1 MYHLPHALTP
11 LTMYG
16 VSIQK
21 SGPLTFLDLERISFE
36 EIIGRGKFVVLKAR
50 MTGKVMAVKRMDCD
64 KMKIPEE
71 VKIHNA
77 LPPHPHII
85 RLLGVAHSNDGFSIN
100 ICMELADKSLYH
112 YLHKEKKEPPV
123 EKGTKWAKQI
133 AMGMDHLH
141 QNGLAH
147 LDLKSLNVLLFEK
160 EDILKLCDFGE
171 ARVLEGTVTTTGLTG
186 TCRWMAPEFNDKK
199 RRINQRCD
207 VFSYGMIL
215 FEIFAHQIPF
225 SNIKDAPNV
234 LPLIKKGDR
243 PSIAPQVPTHIK
255 DLTEFCWKHNP
266 HDRPTSG
273 KILQVG

>member
-71 VKIHNA
+71 VEIHNA

-85 RLLGVAHSNDGFSIN
+85 RLWGVAHSNDGFSIN
-100 ICMELADKSLYH
+100 ICMELADKSLYN
-112 YLHKEKKEPPV
+112 YLHDEKKRPSL

-133 AMGMDHLH
+133 AMGMDFLH

-147 LDLKSLNVLLFEK
+147 LDLKSPNVLLFEK

-171 ARVLEGTVTTTGLTG
+171 ARVLRAL
-186 TCRWMAPEFNDKK
+186 
-199 RRINQRCD
+199 
-207 VFSYGMIL
+207 
-215 FEIFAHQIPF
+215 
-225 SNIKDAPNV
+225 
-234 LPLIKKGDR
+234 
-243 PSIAPQVPTHIK
+243 
-255 DLTEFCWKHNP
+255 
-266 HDRPTSG
+266 
-273 KILQVG
+273 LQ

>member
-1 MYHLPHALTP
+1 MYHLLHTLTS
-11 LTMYG
+11 LTMYCF
-16 VSIQK
+16 SIQR
-21 SGPLTFLDLERISFE
+21 SESLTFLDLEEISFE

-50 MTGKVMAVKRMDCD
+50 MAGKVMAAKRMDCD
-64 KMKIPEE
+64 KMQIPEE

-77 LPPHPHII
+77 LPPHPHTI
-85 RLLGVAHSNDGFSIN
+85 RLFGVAHSNDGFSIN
-100 ICMELADKSLYH
+100 ICMELADKSLYN
-112 YLHKEKKEPPV
+112 YLHDEKKRPSL

-147 LDLKSLNVLLFEK
+147 LDLKSPNVLLFER

-171 ARVLEGTVTTTGLTG
+171 ARILEGTVTMTGLTG

-199 RRINQRCD
+199 HRINQRCD

-225 SNIKDAPNV
+225 FNIENAPNV
-234 LPLIKKGDR
+234 LPLIQNGDR
-243 PSIAPQVPTHIK
+243 PPIPPKFPTHIK
-255 DLTEFCWKHNP
+255 DFIESCWKHNP
-266 HDRPTSG
+266 HDRPTSE

>member
-11 LTMYG
+11 LTMY
-16 VSIQK
+16 VFSIQS
-21 SGPLTFLDLERISFE
+21 SGSLTSLDLEKISFD
-36 EIIGRGKFVVLKAR
+36 EIIGKGQYVVLKAR
-50 MTGKVMAVKRMDCD
+50 MAGKVMAVKRMDCN
-64 KMKIPEE
+64 KMEIPQE
-71 VKIHNA
+71 VKVHNV

-85 RLLGVAHSNDGFSIN
+85 RLWGVAHSGDGFLIN
-100 ICMELADKSLYH
+100 ICMELADKSLYD
-112 YLHKEKKEPPV
+112 YLHKEKKEPSL

-133 AMGMDHLH
+133 AMGVDHLH
-141 QNGLAH
+141 RNGLAH

-171 ARVLEGTVTTTGLTG
+171 TRVLERTVTMTGPTG
-186 TCRWMAPEFNDKK
+186 TRRWMAPEFNNEE

-225 SNIKDAPNV
+225 SNIKNADDV
-234 LPLIKKGDR
+234 LPLIQNEDR
-243 PSIAPQVPTHIK
+243 PPIPSKVPTHIK
-255 DLTEFCWKHNP
+255 DLTESCWKHNP
-266 HDRPTSG
+266 HDRPTSE